1 MSTDGHLTIGQC
13 GSKDGLKVD
22 RVTDDQAR
30 YRIEGMDGCLLDQLP
45 ARMNVVIKQGVMEI
59 RSAMTRLRCR
69 TGSGVDNSS
78 HGSGG
83 GGVGGRAVDSDG

>member
-59 RSAMTRLRCR
+59 RLSDDPAKVPYRF
-69 TGSGVDNSS
+69 
-78 HGSGG
+78 
-83 GGVGGRAVDSDG
+83 GRR